1 MSPVGEVW
9 GIILAGGD
17 GTRLQC
23 LTARIEGDTR
33 PKQFCR
39 LTGDESL
46 LTQTWRRISPLID
59 AGRMITVV
67 TRKHERYYR
76 RELAA
81 WPQMALAV
89 QPENRG
95 TGVAIGLAILMLQ
108 NLNPEAIVVTLPS
121 DHHYRNESAFLDVVN
136 AGINAARENPGRIVL
151 VGAESN
157 YPETDYG
164 WIEPVETV
172 PCKAGLTPTGIRQFW
187 EKPSLLSAQDL
198 LQRGC
203 LWNTFVSIGNV
214 GAFIELLCETA
225 PYAML
230 SLSAGFSDN
239 DLDSSYRA
247 IQNIDFSR
255 DVLTCSPKRLLVIR
269 DAASGWTDL
278 GTPDRVVNTVARA
291 RIAPPWLESIHGDQR
306 ASARQVRFERPKLG
320 GDRDRE
326 PVR

>member
-59 AGRMITVV
+59 VGRMITVV
-67 TRKHERYYR
+67 TRKHEPYYR

-121 DHHYRNESAFLDVVN
+121 DHHYRNESAFLDVVE

-172 PCKAGLTPTGIRQFW
+172 PCNAGLTPTGIRQFW
-187 EKPSLLSAQDL
+187 EKPSLSSAQDL

-214 GAFIELLCETA
+214 GAFIELLCEAA

-255 DVLTCSPKRLLVIR
+255 DVLTCSPERLLVIR

-291 RIAPPWLESIHGDQR
+291 RIAPPWLESIRSDQR